1 MSERIIKTAS
11 QNNITVIK
19 IDAPP
24 DEALAQ
30 ELWSHCEQINFDTNI
45 RAVVITGAGAKRFC
59 TGGKAQFQQ
68 RQTAF
73 SLSDPIAAIRC
84 PVIAAI
90 NADAIGAALE
100 MALTCDIRIASDK
113 ARFAFPYIKY
123 GVLSAGGATQ
133 RLPRLVG
140 QAKAM
145 ELLLTGREID
155 AEEALDIGLVNRVVP
170 GADVLTAAIKMAE
183 DLSEKASLAVRY
195 CKEAV
200 LKGLDLTLEQGLR
213 LEGDLYFL
221 LHTTED
227 RTEGINAFKEKR
239 RPEFRGK

>member
-1 MSERIIKTAS
+1 MGKKGKPEEPAR
-11 QNNITVIK
+11 ITVIQ
-19 IDAPP
+19 IDSPP

-30 ELWSHCEQINFDTNI
+30 ELWSHCEQINYDTEI
-45 RAVVITGAGAKRFC
+45 RAVVITGAGLKRFC
-59 TGGKAQFQQ
+59 TGGKAQFKQ

-73 SLSDPIAAIRC
+73 SLSDPVAAIRC

-100 MALTCDIRIASDK
+100 IALACDIRITSDK

-123 GVLSAGGATQ
+123 GVVPADGATQ

-145 ELLLTGREID
+145 ELLLTGREIE
-155 AEEALDIGLVNRVVP
+155 AGEALDIGLVSRVVAD
-170 GADVLTAAIKMAE
+170 ADVMAAAVKLAE
-183 DLSEKASLAVRY
+183 ELSGKASLAVNY

-213 LEGDLYFL
+213 MEGDLYFL
-221 LHTTED
+221 LHTTGD

-239 RPEFRGK
+239 QPKFKGK